1 MNPQAE
7 RPTQRHYD
15 LLVFDWDGTLMDST
29 SSIVHAI
36 QAAFR
41 DLGKPIPP
49 VRDCRYI
56 IGYALK
62 EAIHYLS
69 PHSDD
74 TEIARLVEA
83 YKRHF
88 VAGEQGLALFEGVT
102 EYLPRLRDAGYTMAV
117 ATGKA
122 RGGLNRMLEL
132 TGIGPLFDVTRCADE
147 AFSKPHPA
155 MLEYIIDFTG
165 AEPSRTLM
173 IGDTT
178 HDLQLAINAGTYS
191 AALSY
196 GAHPI
201 EDMLHL
207 KPVAHFDDF
216 PSLANW
222 LLDARRS
229 SPVLEGMTK

>member
-1 MNPQAE
+1 MNPQTE

-29 SSIVHAI
+29 STIVRAI

-41 DLGKPIPP
+41 DLGKPEP
-49 VRDCRYI
+49 VARDCRFV

-62 EAIHYLS
+62 EAIQYLS
-69 PHSDD
+69 PESDD
-74 TEIARLVEA
+74 AEAVRLVEA
-83 YKRHF
+83 YKHHF
-88 VAGEQGLALFEGVT
+88 VGDEKRLELFEGVM
-102 EYLPRLRDAGYTMAV
+102 EYLPRLRDAGYMMAV

-178 HDLQLAINAGTYS
+178 HDLQLAINAGTHG

-196 GAHPI
+196 GAHPL
-201 EDMLHL
+201 EDMLSL

-216 PSLANW
+216 PSLARW
-222 LLDARRS
+222 LLE
-229 SPVLEGMTK
+229 EGGTSRIYGA